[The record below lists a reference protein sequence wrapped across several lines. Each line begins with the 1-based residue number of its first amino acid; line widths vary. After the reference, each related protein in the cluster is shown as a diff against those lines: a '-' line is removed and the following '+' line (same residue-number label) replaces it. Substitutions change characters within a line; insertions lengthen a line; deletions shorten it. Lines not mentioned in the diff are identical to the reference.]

1 MRHLAEQKKR
11 FGRTHA
17 RTHARTDTFFF
28 TLSKNKATLRVAKQ
42 IYIGDCLLVNGK
54 IISQK

>member
-11 FGRTHA
+11 FG

-28 TLSKNKATLRVAKQ
+28 TLSKNKATLQVAITIGFRV
-42 IYIGDCLLVNGK
+42 DLDVVW
-54 IISQK
+54 